1 MGVLPGEPGVGAGFW
16 TGRKNVSDCLL
27 IHSFI
32 HSKGRGVAYSAR
44 RGFAA
49 LAFLLVLGSGL
60 VQMLVTERCEMG
72 GRYGLLC
79 PSGICWTGVPVG
91 RGPSEV
97 PLVASQSHG
106 SVMVTD
112 TGFVG

>member
-16 TGRKNVSDCLL
+16 TGRKNVSDCFL

-44 RGFAA
+44 REFAA

-60 VQMLVTERCEMG
+60 VQMLVTEGARWVGGMAYFAHRGFAGLAFQLVEVRARCHWWPHSRMA
-72 GRYGLLC
+72 R
-79 PSGICWTGVPVG
+79 
-91 RGPSEV
+91 
-97 PLVASQSHG
+97 
-106 SVMVTD
+106 
-112 TGFVG
+112 